1 MKYQKILGLVATAGL
16 FLAGCTTDSDT
27 QNTWFS
33 DPSAVRIS
41 ASVGS
46 TFTRSNPTAG
56 LDEGLKS
63 FNSGDKI
70 GVTSGGTS
78 VIYSF
83 DGTDWLP
90 GSNTDYLVWD
100 TKNMSFQCW
109 YPADGK
115 NSFEKGYI
123 QADQSDAQKIV
134 NSDYMA
140 AEIKPASIPEDK
152 VLKVELERKTAR
164 LTLNISHFNAQF
176 ADVAK
181 IDHVNI
187 ISKASTD
194 ADEASTVTINPFPVA
209 GEASEI
215 GKVGTT
221 YTALV
226 APGAIEAQLYL
237 PSGEAATTPLVVKTS
252 ALEAGKS
259 YTYNLIVGKD
269 AVTIDDM
276 TVAEWKPGE
285 TTGGVALERPDYLT
299 FTADAY
305 QYFRMACTG
314 EYELSGLE
322 YSVNFGEWKKYTSGI
337 SVTFGGKYGDL
348 RLRGTS
354 VTGTAEN
361 ETKYATISLSRD
373 VKVKCTGDIR
383 TLLDYN
389 DYKNVNTSNAR
400 FCYLFYKC
408 NVLTSVPKLPA
419 KDLADRCYH
428 NMFAECTA
436 IEKAPELP
444 ATKLKE
450 YCYYC
455 MFDGCTALTEVPD
468 LPAEDLPEQCYHWMF
483 LGCKELVKGPKI
495 SAATISQ
502 YSCYGMFSSCAK
514 LSSVALL
521 MPNDEIEKN
530 VRYGLQNWLGDNTG
544 TSATTRTLVVKD
556 KAAYDALKS
565 NSYLPSQWQIGSS
578 CTVLNE
584 SGSPI
589 TE

>member
-70 GVTSGGTS
+70 GVTNGGTS

-83 DGTDWLP
+83 DGTDWSP

-123 QADQSDAQKIV
+123 QAEQSDAQKIV

-164 LTLNISHFNAQF
+164 LILKISHFNAQF

-209 GEASEI
+209 SEASEI

-285 TTGGVALERPDYLT
+285 TTGGEALERPDYLT

-322 YSVNFGEWKKYTSGI
+322 YSVNFGEWKKYTSGT

-348 RLRGTS
+348 RLRGTN

-361 ETKYATISLSRD
+361 EKKYATINLSRD

-565 NSYLPSQWQIGSS
+565 NSYLPSQWQISSS
-578 CTVLNE
+578 CTVQNE
-584 SGSPI
+584 NGSPI

>member
-164 LTLNISHFNAQF
+164 LILNISHFNAQF

-209 GEASEI
+209 GDASEI

-226 APGAIEAQLYL
+226 APGAIEAKLYL

-285 TTGGVALERPDYLT
+285 TTGGEALERPDYLT
-299 FTADAY
+299 FTADKY
-305 QYFRMACTG
+305 TYLQIKCTG
-314 EYELSGLE
+314 EYVVSGLE
-322 YSVNFGEWKKYTSGI
+322 YSVNFGEWKEWTASTYY
-337 SVTFGGKYGDL
+337 VEFGGSRNL
-348 RLRGTS
+348 RLRGTNRK
-354 VTGTAEN
+354 GTAESSS
-361 ETKYATISLSRD
+361 KYATFSIGSDNSEPR
-373 VKVKCTGDIR
+373 VQCTGDIR
-383 TLLDYN
+383 TLLDYTN
-389 DYKNVNTSNAR
+389 YKNVDTGNAR
-400 FCYLFYKC
+400 FCYLFYNCKK
-408 NVLTSVPKLPA
+408 LTTAPKLPATKLADYCYTNMFGYCVKLEKAPDLPA
-419 KDLADRCYH
+419 KDLPQSCYY
-428 NMFAECTA
+428 NMFYE
-436 IEKAPELP
+436 
-444 ATKLKE
+444 
-450 YCYYC
+450 
-455 MFDGCTALTEVPD
+455 
-468 LPAEDLPEQCYHWMF
+468 
-483 LGCKELVKGPKI
+483 CKELVTGPKI
-495 SAATISQ
+495 SATKMSKF
-502 YSCYGMFSSCAK
+502 SCQWILVNCPK
-514 LSSVALL
+514 LSSVTLLTPSDQMNAERALG
-521 MPNDEIEKN
+521 D
-530 VRYGLQNWLGDNTG
+530 WLGGNTG

-556 KAAYDALKS
+556 KAAYDALNS

-578 CTVLNE
+578 CTVLDE

>member
-115 NSFEKGYI
+115 NSFDKGYI
-123 QADQSDAQKIV
+123 QADQSDAQMIV

-164 LTLNISHFNAQF
+164 LILNIRHFNAQF

-209 GEASEI
+209 GEGGEV

-285 TTGGVALERPDYLT
+285 TTGGEALERPDYLT

-565 NSYLPSQWQIGSS
+565 NSYLPSQWQISSS
-578 CTVLNE
+578 CTVQNE
-584 SGSPI
+584 NGSPI

>member
-46 TFTRSNPTAG
+46 TFTRSNPTSG

-164 LTLNISHFNAQF
+164 LILNISHFNAQF

-209 GEASEI
+209 GEDGEV

-226 APGAIEAQLYL
+226 APGAIEAKLYL
-237 PSGEAATTPLVVKTS
+237 PSGEAAATPLVVKTS

-259 YTYNLIVGKD
+259 YAYNLIVGKD

-276 TVAEWKPGE
+276 TVAEWLPGV

-299 FTADAY
+299 FTADRGTY
-305 QYFRMACTG
+305 LQIKRTG
-314 EYELSGLE
+314 EYVVSGLE
-322 YSVNFGEWKKYTSGI
+322 YSVNFGEWKEWTASTPY
-337 SVTFGGKYGDL
+337 VEFGGSRNL
-348 RLRGTS
+348 RLRGTNRK
-354 VTGTAEN
+354 GTAESSS
-361 ETKYATISLSRD
+361 KYATFSIGGDNSEPR
-373 VKVKCTGDIR
+373 VQCTGDIR
-383 TLLDYN
+383 TLLDYTN
-389 DYKNVNTSNAR
+389 FKNVDTGDAR
-400 FCYLFYKC
+400 FCYLFYNCKK
-408 NVLTSVPKLPA
+408 LTTAPKLPAMKLADYCYTYMFTYCENLETAPDLPA
-419 KDLADRCYH
+419 KDLPQGCYSD
-428 NMFAECTA
+428 MF
-436 IEKAPELP
+436 
-444 ATKLKE
+444 
-450 YCYYC
+450 YN
-455 MFDGCTALTEVPD
+455 
-468 LPAEDLPEQCYHWMF
+468 
-483 LGCKELVKGPKI
+483 CKNLVTGPKI
-495 SAATISQ
+495 SATKMSKL
-502 YSCYGMFSSCAK
+502 SCQWMLVNCPK
-514 LSSVALL
+514 LSSVTLLTPSDQMNAESALG
-521 MPNDEIEKN
+521 
-530 VRYGLQNWLGDNTG
+530 RWLENSG

-565 NSYLPSQWQIGSS
+565 KSYLPSQWQIGSS

-584 SGSPI
+584 NGSPI

>member
-115 NSFEKGYI
+115 NSFDKGYI
-123 QADQSDAQKIV
+123 QADQSDAKKIV

-152 VLKVELERKTAR
+152 VLKVELGRKTAR
-164 LTLNISHFNAQF
+164 LILKISHFNAQF

-209 GEASEI
+209 GEGGEV

-226 APGAIEAQLYL
+226 APGAIEAKLYL
-237 PSGEAATTPLVVKTS
+237 PSEEAATTPLVVKTG

-276 TVAEWKPGE
+276 TVAEWQPGE

-299 FTADAY
+299 FTADEY
-305 QYFRMACTG
+305 QYFRLLCTG
-314 EYELSGLE
+314 EYDPSDLE
-322 YSVNFGEWKKYTSGI
+322 YSVNFGEWKKYTYGI
-337 SVTFGGKYGDL
+337 SVTFGGKYGNL
-348 RLRGTS
+348 RLRGKN

-361 ETKYATISLSRD
+361 EKKYATISLSRD

-408 NVLTSVPKLPA
+408 AALTSVPKLPA

-578 CTVLNE
+578 CTVLDE
-584 SGSPI
+584 SGNPI

>member
-123 QADQSDAQKIV
+123 QADQSDAQNIV

-194 ADEASTVTINPFPVA
+194 AGETSTVTINPFPVA
-209 GEASEI
+209 GDASEI

-285 TTGGVALERPDYLT
+285 TTGGEALERPDYLT

-322 YSVNFGEWKKYTSGI
+322 YSVNFGEWKKYTSGT

-348 RLRGTS
+348 RLRGTN

-361 ETKYATISLSRD
+361 EKKYATISLSRD

-389 DYKNVNTSNAR
+389 DYKNVNTANAR

-408 NVLTSVPKLPA
+408 AALTSVPKLPA

-530 VRYGLQNWLGDNTG
+530 VPYGLQNWLGDNTG

-565 NSYLPSQWQIGSS
+565 KSYLPSQWQIGSS
-578 CTVLNE
+578 CTVLDE
-584 SGSPI
+584 SGNPI

>member
-115 NSFEKGYI
+115 NSFDKGYI

-152 VLKVELERKTAR
+152 VLKVELGRKTAR

-194 ADEASTVTINPFPVA
+194 AGETSTVTINPFPVA
-209 GEASEI
+209 GEGGEV

-226 APGAIEAQLYL
+226 APGAIEAKLYL

-276 TVAEWKPGE
+276 TVAEWQPGE

-299 FTADAY
+299 FTADKY
-305 QYFRMACTG
+305 TYLQIKRTG
-314 EYELSGLE
+314 EYVVSNLE
-322 YSVNFGEWKKYTSGI
+322 YSVNFGEWKEWTASTSY
-337 SVTFGGKYGDL
+337 VEFGGSRNL
-348 RLRGTS
+348 RLRGTNKY
-354 VTGTAEN
+354 GTAESSS
-361 ETKYATISLSRD
+361 KYATFSIGGDYGEER
-373 VKVKCTGDIR
+373 VQCTGDIR
-383 TLLDYN
+383 TLLDYTN
-389 DYKNVNTSNAR
+389 YKNVDTGNAR
-400 FCYLFYKC
+400 FCRLFYNCKK
-408 NVLTSVPKLPA
+408 LTTAPKLPATKLADYCYTYMFGYCVKLEKAPDLPA
-419 KDLADRCYH
+419 KDLPQGCYY
-428 NMFAECTA
+428 NMFYE
-436 IEKAPELP
+436 
-444 ATKLKE
+444 
-450 YCYYC
+450 
-455 MFDGCTALTEVPD
+455 
-468 LPAEDLPEQCYHWMF
+468 
-483 LGCKELVKGPKI
+483 CKELVTGPKI
-495 SAATISQ
+495 SATKMSK
-502 YSCYGMFSSCAK
+502 SSCLWILVNCPK
-514 LSSVALL
+514 LSSVTLLTPSDQMNAVRALG
-521 MPNDEIEKN
+521 D
-530 VRYGLQNWLGDNTG
+530 WLGGNTG
-544 TSATTRTLVVKD
+544 KSATTRTLVVKD
-556 KAAYDALKS
+556 KAAYDALNS

-578 CTVLNE
+578 CTVLDE

>member
-90 GSNTDYLVWD
+90 GSNTDYLLWD

-115 NSFEKGYI
+115 NSFDKGYI

-194 ADEASTVTINPFPVA
+194 ASETSTVTINPFPVA

-285 TTGGVALERPDYLT
+285 TTGGEALERPDYLT
-299 FTADAY
+299 FTADGSTSIKIE
-305 QYFRMACTG
+305 CTG
-314 EYELSGLE
+314 GYVVSGLE
-322 YSVNFGEWKKYTSGI
+322 YSVNFGEWKEWSGTWV
-337 SVTFGGKYGDL
+337 SFGPKTNL

-354 VTGTAEN
+354 EKGTAESSS
-361 ETKYATISLSRD
+361 KYASFTFNPYGNEQQ
-373 VKVKCTGDIR
+373 VQCTGDIR
-383 TLLDYN
+383 TLLDYTN
-389 DYKNVNTSNAR
+389 YKNVDTGNAR
-400 FCYLFYKC
+400 FCYLFYECKK
-408 NVLTSVPKLPA
+408 LTTAPKLPAMKLADYCYTNMFGYCENLETAPDLPA
-419 KDLADRCYH
+419 KDL
-428 NMFAECTA
+428 
-436 IEKAPELP
+436 PQS
-444 ATKLKE
+444 
-450 YCYYC
+450 CYYD
-455 MFDGCTALTEVPD
+455 MFNE
-468 LPAEDLPEQCYHWMF
+468 
-483 LGCKELVKGPKI
+483 CKNLVTGPKI
-495 SAATISQ
+495 SATKMSKF
-502 YSCYGMFSSCAK
+502 SCQWMLVNCPK
-514 LSSVALL
+514 LSSVTLLTPSDQMNAESAL
-521 MPNDEIEKN
+521 E
-530 VRYGLQNWLGDNTG
+530 RWLENSG
-544 TSATTRTLVVKD
+544 TSVTTRTLIVKD
-556 KAAYDALKS
+556 KAAYDALNSK
-565 NSYLPSQWQIGSS
+565 SYLPSQWQISSS
-578 CTVLNE
+578 CTVQDEEGND
-584 SGSPI
+584 I

>member
-123 QADQSDAQKIV
+123 QAEQSDAQKIV

-164 LTLNISHFNAQF
+164 LILKISHFNAQF

-209 GEASEI
+209 GEGGEI
-215 GKVGTT
+215 GEVGTT

-226 APGAIEAQLYL
+226 APGAIEAKLYL

-285 TTGGVALERPDYLT
+285 TTGGEALERPDYLT
-299 FTADAY
+299 FTADEY
-305 QYFRMACTG
+305 QYFRLLCTG
-314 EYELSGLE
+314 EYDPSDLE
-322 YSVNFGEWKKYTSGI
+322 YSVNFGEWKKYTYGI
-337 SVTFGGKYGDL
+337 SVTFGGKYGNL
-348 RLRGTS
+348 RLRGKN

-361 ETKYATISLSRD
+361 ETKYATISLARN
-373 VKVKCTGDIR
+373 VKVQCTGDIR

-400 FCYLFYKC
+400 FCYLFNKC
-408 NVLTSVPKLPA
+408 KVLTSAPKLPA
-419 KDLADRCYH
+419 KDLADHCYH

-565 NSYLPSQWQIGSS
+565 KSYLPSQWQIGL
-578 CTVLNE
+578 CTVQNE

>member
-115 NSFEKGYI
+115 NSFDKGYI

-152 VLKVELERKTAR
+152 VLKVELGRKTAR

-194 ADEASTVTINPFPVA
+194 AGETSTVTINPFPVA
-209 GEASEI
+209 GEGGEV

-226 APGAIEAQLYL
+226 APGAIEAKLYL

-285 TTGGVALERPDYLT
+285 TTGGEALERPDYLT

-322 YSVNFGEWKKYTSGI
+322 YSVNFGEWKKYTSGNY
-337 SVTFGGKYGDL
+337 VTFGGKYGDL
-348 RLRGTS
+348 RLRGTN

-361 ETKYATISLSRD
+361 EKKYATINLSRD

-389 DYKNVNTSNAR
+389 DYKNVNTANAR

-408 NVLTSVPKLPA
+408 AALTSVPKLPA

-530 VRYGLQNWLGDNTG
+530 VPYGLQNWLGDNTG

-565 NSYLPSQWQIGSS
+565 KSYLPSQWQIGSS
-578 CTVLNE
+578 CTVLDE
-584 SGSPI
+584 SGNPI

>member
-1 MKYQKILGLVATAGL
+1 MKYQKILVLVATAGL

-123 QADQSDAQKIV
+123 QADQSDAKMIV

-164 LTLNISHFNAQF
+164 LILNISHFNAQF

-194 ADEASTVTINPFPVA
+194 ASETSTVTINPFPVA
-209 GEASEI
+209 GEDGEV

-226 APGAIEAQLYL
+226 APGAIEAKLYL

-285 TTGGVALERPDYLT
+285 TTGGEALERPDYLT
-299 FTADAY
+299 FTADNW
-305 QYFRMACTG
+305 QYFSMECKNG
-314 EYELSGLE
+314 YELSGLE
-322 YSVNFGEWKKYTSGI
+322 YSVNFGEWETYTARTSI
-337 SVTFGGKYGDL
+337 QFGGRFGDL
-348 RLRGTS
+348 RLRGTN

-361 ETKYATISLSRD
+361 ENKYATISLSRD

-400 FCYLFYKC
+400 FCYLFFQC
-408 NVLTSVPKLPA
+408 AALTSVPKLPA
-419 KDLADRCYH
+419 KDLADHCYH

-584 SGSPI
+584 SGNPI

>member
-123 QADQSDAQKIV
+123 QADQSDAQNIV

-194 ADEASTVTINPFPVA
+194 ASETSTVTINPFPVA
-209 GEASEI
+209 VEGGEV

-285 TTGGVALERPDYLT
+285 TTGGEALERPDYLT

-322 YSVNFGEWKKYTSGI
+322 YSVNFGEWKKYTSGT

-348 RLRGTS
+348 RLRGTN

-361 ETKYATISLSRD
+361 EKKYATISLSRD

>member
-46 TFTRSNPTAG
+46 TFTRSNPTEG

-164 LTLNISHFNAQF
+164 LILNISRFNAQF

-209 GEASEI
+209 GEDGEV
-215 GKVGTT
+215 GEVGTT

-226 APGAIEAQLYL
+226 APGAIEAKLYL

-259 YTYNLIVGKD
+259 YTYKLIVGKD

-276 TVAEWKPGE
+276 TVAEWLPGE
-285 TTGGVALERPDYLT
+285 TTSGVALERPDYLT
-299 FTADAY
+299 FTANEY
-305 QYFRMACTG
+305 QYFRMLCTG
-314 EYELSGLE
+314 EYDPSDLE
-322 YSVNFGEWKKYTSGI
+322 YSVNFGEWKKYTYGI
-337 SVTFGGKYGDL
+337 SVTFGGKYGNL
-348 RLRGTS
+348 RLRGKN

-361 ETKYATISLSRD
+361 ETKYATISLPRN
-373 VKVKCTGDIR
+373 VKVQCTGDIR

-389 DYKNVNTSNAR
+389 DYKNVNTANAR
-400 FCYLFYKC
+400 FCYLFFKC
-408 NVLTSVPKLPA
+408 AALTSVPKLPA
-419 KDLADRCYH
+419 KDLADHCYH

-468 LPAEDLPEQCYHWMF
+468 LPAENLPEQCYHWMF

-521 MPNDEIEKN
+521 MPNEEIEKN

-556 KAAYDALKS
+556 KAAYDALNS

-578 CTVLNE
+578 CTVLDE

>member
-63 FNSGDKI
+63 FNSEDKI

-123 QADQSDAQKIV
+123 QADQSDAQMIV

-164 LTLNISHFNAQF
+164 LILNISHFNAQF

-194 ADEASTVTINPFPVA
+194 ADEASTVTIKPFPVV
-209 GEASEI
+209 GEGGEV

-226 APGAIEAQLYL
+226 APGAIEAKLYL

-285 TTGGVALERPDYLT
+285 TTGGEALERPDYLT
-299 FTADAY
+299 FTADNW
-305 QYFRMACTG
+305 QYFSMECKNG
-314 EYELSGLE
+314 YELSGLE
-322 YSVNFGEWKKYTSGI
+322 YSVNFEEWKTYTARTSI
-337 SVTFGGKYGDL
+337 QFGGRFGNL

-354 VTGTAEN
+354 INGTAEN

-389 DYKNVNTSNAR
+389 DYKNVNTANAR
-400 FCYLFYKC
+400 FCYLFFQC
-408 NVLTSVPKLPA
+408 AALTSVPKLPA
-419 KDLADRCYH
+419 KDLADHCYH

-495 SAATISQ
+495 SAATISR

-530 VRYGLQNWLGDNTG
+530 VPYGLQNWLGDNTG

-556 KAAYDALKS
+556 KAAYDALNS

-584 SGSPI
+584 SGNPI

>member
-115 NSFEKGYI
+115 NSFDKGYI

-194 ADEASTVTINPFPVA
+194 AGETSTVTINPFPVA
-209 GEASEI
+209 VEGGEV

-565 NSYLPSQWQIGSS
+565 NSYLPSQWQISSS
-578 CTVLNE
+578 CTVQNE
-584 SGSPI
+584 NGSPI

>member
-115 NSFEKGYI
+115 NSFDKGYI
-123 QADQSDAQKIV
+123 QAEQSDAQKIV

-164 LTLNISHFNAQF
+164 LILNISHFNAQF

-209 GEASEI
+209 GEDGEV

-226 APGAIEAQLYL
+226 APGAIEAKLYL

-259 YTYNLIVGKD
+259 YTYKLIVGKD

-285 TTGGVALERPDYLT
+285 TTGGEALERPDYLT
-299 FTADAY
+299 FTADGGTY
-305 QYFRMACTG
+305 LQIKCTG
-314 EYELSGLE
+314 EYVVSDLE
-322 YSVNFGEWKKYTSGI
+322 YSVNFGEWKKWTASTYY
-337 SVTFGGKYGDL
+337 VEFGGSRNL
-348 RLRGTS
+348 RLRGTNKY
-354 VTGTAEN
+354 GTAESSS
-361 ETKYATISLSRD
+361 KYATFSIGSDNSEPR
-373 VKVKCTGDIR
+373 VQCTGDIR
-383 TLLDYN
+383 TLLDYTN
-389 DYKNVNTSNAR
+389 YKNVDTGNAR
-400 FCYLFYKC
+400 FCRLFYNCKK
-408 NVLTSVPKLPA
+408 LTTAPKLPATKLADYCYTNMFGYCENLETAPDLPA
-419 KDLADRCYH
+419 KDLPQGCYSD
-428 NMFAECTA
+428 MF
-436 IEKAPELP
+436 
-444 ATKLKE
+444 
-450 YCYYC
+450 YN
-455 MFDGCTALTEVPD
+455 
-468 LPAEDLPEQCYHWMF
+468 
-483 LGCKELVKGPKI
+483 CKNLVTGPKI
-495 SAATISQ
+495 SATKMSK
-502 YSCYGMFSSCAK
+502 YSCQWMLINCPK
-514 LSSVALL
+514 LSSVTLLTPSDQMNAEEALERWL
-521 MPNDEIEKN
+521 KN
-530 VRYGLQNWLGDNTG
+530 SG
-544 TSATTRTLVVKD
+544 TIGSTRTLVVKD
-556 KAAYDALKS
+556 KAAYDELKLK
-565 NSYLPSQWQIGSS
+565 SYLPSQWQIGL
-578 CTVLNE
+578 CTVQNE

>member
-115 NSFEKGYI
+115 NSFDKGYI

-194 ADEASTVTINPFPVA
+194 ASETSTVTINPFPVA
-209 GEASEI
+209 GEDGEV

-226 APGAIEAQLYL
+226 APGAIEAKLYL

-259 YTYNLIVGKD
+259 YTYKLIVGKD

-285 TTGGVALERPDYLT
+285 TTGGEALERPDYLT

-322 YSVNFGEWKKYTSGI
+322 YSVNFGEWKKYTSGT

-348 RLRGTS
+348 RLRGTN

-389 DYKNVNTSNAR
+389 DYKNVNTANAR

-408 NVLTSVPKLPA
+408 AALTSVPKLPA

-530 VRYGLQNWLGDNTG
+530 VRYGLQNWLGVNTG

-565 NSYLPSQWQIGSS
+565 NSYLPSQWQISSS
-578 CTVLNE
+578 CTVQNE
-584 SGSPI
+584 NGNPI

>member
-56 LDEGLKS
+56 LDEDLKS

-164 LTLNISHFNAQF
+164 LILNISRFNAQF

-209 GEASEI
+209 VAGGEVGE
-215 GKVGTT
+215 VGTT
-221 YTALV
+221 YIALV
-226 APGAIEAQLYL
+226 APGAIEAKLYL
-237 PSGEAATTPLVVKTS
+237 PSGEAATTPLVVKTN

-276 TVAEWKPGE
+276 TVAEWQPGE
-285 TTGGVALERPDYLT
+285 TTGGEALERPDYLT
-299 FTADAY
+299 FTADRGTY
-305 QYFRMACTG
+305 LQIKRTG
-314 EYELSGLE
+314 EYVVSGLE
-322 YSVNFGEWKKYTSGI
+322 YSVNFGEWKEWTASTPY
-337 SVTFGGKYGDL
+337 VEFGGSRNL
-348 RLRGTS
+348 RLRGTNRK
-354 VTGTAEN
+354 GTAESSS
-361 ETKYATISLSRD
+361 KYATFSIGGDNSEPR
-373 VKVKCTGDIR
+373 VQCTGDIR
-383 TLLDYN
+383 TLLDYTN
-389 DYKNVNTSNAR
+389 YKNVDTGNAR
-400 FCYLFYKC
+400 FCYLFYNCKK
-408 NVLTSVPKLPA
+408 LTTAPKLPAMKLADYCYTYMFTYCENLETAPDLPA
-419 KDLADRCYH
+419 KDLPQGCYSE
-428 NMFAECTA
+428 MF
-436 IEKAPELP
+436 
-444 ATKLKE
+444 
-450 YCYYC
+450 YN
-455 MFDGCTALTEVPD
+455 
-468 LPAEDLPEQCYHWMF
+468 
-483 LGCKELVKGPKI
+483 CKNLVTGPKI
-495 SAATISQ
+495 SATKMSKL
-502 YSCYGMFSSCAK
+502 SCQWMLVNCPK
-514 LSSVALL
+514 LSSVTLLTPSDQMNAESALG
-521 MPNDEIEKN
+521 
-530 VRYGLQNWLGDNTG
+530 RWLENSG

-565 NSYLPSQWQIGSS
+565 KSYLPSQWQIGSS
-578 CTVLNE
+578 CTVLDE
-584 SGSPI
+584 SGNPI

>member
-100 TKNMSFQCW
+100 TKNMTFQCW

-164 LTLNISHFNAQF
+164 LILNISHFNAQF

-209 GEASEI
+209 VEGGEV

-276 TVAEWKPGE
+276 TVAEWKPGK
-285 TTGGVALERPDYLT
+285 TTGGEALERPDYLT

-322 YSVNFGEWKKYTSGI
+322 YSVNFGEWKKYTSGT

-348 RLRGTS
+348 RLRGTN

-361 ETKYATISLSRD
+361 EKKYATISLSRD

-502 YSCYGMFSSCAK
+502 YSCNGMFSSCAK

-530 VRYGLQNWLGDNTG
+530 VPYGLQNWLGVNTG

-565 NSYLPSQWQIGSS
+565 KSYLPSQWQIGSS
-578 CTVLNE
+578 CTVLDE

>member
-115 NSFEKGYI
+115 NSFDKGYI
-123 QADQSDAQKIV
+123 QADQSDAQNIV

-164 LTLNISHFNAQF
+164 LILNISHFNAQF

-209 GEASEI
+209 GEDGEV

-226 APGAIEAQLYL
+226 APGAIEAKLYL

-285 TTGGVALERPDYLT
+285 TTGGEALERPDYLT

-565 NSYLPSQWQIGSS
+565 NSYLPSQWQISSS
-578 CTVLNE
+578 CTVQNE
-584 SGSPI
+584 NGSPI

>member
-115 NSFEKGYI
+115 NSFDKGYI

-194 ADEASTVTINPFPVA
+194 ASETSTVTINPFPVA
-209 GEASEI
+209 GEDGEV

-226 APGAIEAQLYL
+226 APGAIEAKLYL

-259 YTYNLIVGKD
+259 YTYKLIVGKD

-285 TTGGVALERPDYLT
+285 TTGGEALERPDYLT

-322 YSVNFGEWKKYTSGI
+322 YSVNFGEWKKYTSGT

-348 RLRGTS
+348 RLRGTN

-389 DYKNVNTSNAR
+389 DYKNVNTANAR

-408 NVLTSVPKLPA
+408 AALTSVPKLPA

-530 VRYGLQNWLGDNTG
+530 VPYGLQNWLGDNTG

-565 NSYLPSQWQIGSS
+565 KSYLPSQWQIGSS
-578 CTVLNE
+578 CTVLDE

>member
-123 QADQSDAQKIV
+123 QADQSDAQNIV

-164 LTLNISHFNAQF
+164 LILNISHFNAQF

-209 GEASEI
+209 GEDGEV

-226 APGAIEAQLYL
+226 APGAIEAKLYL

-285 TTGGVALERPDYLT
+285 TTGGEALERPDYLT
-299 FTADAY
+299 FTADGGTY
-305 QYFRMACTG
+305 LQIKCTG
-314 EYELSGLE
+314 EYVVSDLE
-322 YSVNFGEWKKYTSGI
+322 YSVNFGEWKKWTASTYY
-337 SVTFGGKYGDL
+337 VEFGGSRNL
-348 RLRGTS
+348 RLRGTNKY
-354 VTGTAEN
+354 GTAESSS
-361 ETKYATISLSRD
+361 KYATFSIGSDNSEPR
-373 VKVKCTGDIR
+373 VQCTGDIR
-383 TLLDYN
+383 TLLDYTN
-389 DYKNVNTSNAR
+389 YKNVDTGNAR
-400 FCYLFYKC
+400 FCRLFYNCKK
-408 NVLTSVPKLPA
+408 LTTAPKLPATKLADYCYTNMFGYCENLETAPDLPA
-419 KDLADRCYH
+419 KDLPQGCYSD
-428 NMFAECTA
+428 MF
-436 IEKAPELP
+436 
-444 ATKLKE
+444 
-450 YCYYC
+450 YN
-455 MFDGCTALTEVPD
+455 
-468 LPAEDLPEQCYHWMF
+468 
-483 LGCKELVKGPKI
+483 CKNLVTGPKI
-495 SAATISQ
+495 SATKMSK
-502 YSCYGMFSSCAK
+502 YSCQWMLINCPK
-514 LSSVALL
+514 LSSVTLLTPSDQMNAEEALERWL
-521 MPNDEIEKN
+521 KN
-530 VRYGLQNWLGDNTG
+530 SG
-544 TSATTRTLVVKD
+544 TIGSTRTLVVKD
-556 KAAYDALKS
+556 KAAYDELKLK
-565 NSYLPSQWQIGSS
+565 SYLPSQWQIGL
-578 CTVLNE
+578 CTVQNE

>member
-152 VLKVELERKTAR
+152 VLKVELGRKTAR
-164 LTLNISHFNAQF
+164 LILKISHFNAQF

-209 GEASEI
+209 GEGGEV
-215 GKVGTT
+215 GEVGTT

-276 TVAEWKPGE
+276 TVAEWLPGE
-285 TTGGVALERPDYLT
+285 TTGGEALERPDYLT

-322 YSVNFGEWKKYTSGI
+322 YSVNFGEWKKYTSGT

-348 RLRGTS
+348 RLRGTN

-361 ETKYATISLSRD
+361 EKKYATISLSRD

-565 NSYLPSQWQIGSS
+565 NSYLPSQWQISSS
-578 CTVLNE
+578 CTVQNE
-584 SGSPI
+584 NGNPI

>member
-115 NSFEKGYI
+115 NSFDKGYI

-164 LTLNISHFNAQF
+164 LILNISHFNAQF

-194 ADEASTVTINPFPVA
+194 ADEASTVTINPFPFA
-209 GEASEI
+209 GEGGEV

-226 APGAIEAQLYL
+226 APGAIEAKLYL

-285 TTGGVALERPDYLT
+285 TTGGEALERPDYLT
-299 FTADAY
+299 FTADRGTY
-305 QYFRMACTG
+305 LQIKRTG
-314 EYELSGLE
+314 EYVVSGLE
-322 YSVNFGEWKKYTSGI
+322 YSVNFGEWKEWTASTPY
-337 SVTFGGKYGDL
+337 VEFGGSRNL
-348 RLRGTS
+348 RLRGTNRK
-354 VTGTAEN
+354 GTAESSS
-361 ETKYATISLSRD
+361 KYATFSIGGDNSEPR
-373 VKVKCTGDIR
+373 VQCTGDIR
-383 TLLDYN
+383 TLLDYTN
-389 DYKNVNTSNAR
+389 YKNVDTGNAR
-400 FCYLFYKC
+400 FCYLFYNCKK
-408 NVLTSVPKLPA
+408 LTTAPKLPAMKLADYCYTYMFTYCENLETAPDLPA
-419 KDLADRCYH
+419 KDLPQGCYSD
-428 NMFAECTA
+428 MF
-436 IEKAPELP
+436 
-444 ATKLKE
+444 
-450 YCYYC
+450 YN
-455 MFDGCTALTEVPD
+455 
-468 LPAEDLPEQCYHWMF
+468 
-483 LGCKELVKGPKI
+483 CKNLVTGPKI
-495 SAATISQ
+495 SATKMSKL
-502 YSCYGMFSSCAK
+502 SCQWMLVNCPK
-514 LSSVALL
+514 LSSVTLLTPSDQMNAESALG
-521 MPNDEIEKN
+521 
-530 VRYGLQNWLGDNTG
+530 RWLENSG

-565 NSYLPSQWQIGSS
+565 KSYLPSQWQIGSS
-578 CTVLNE
+578 CTILNE
-584 SGSPI
+584 SGNPI

>member
-115 NSFEKGYI
+115 NSFDKGYI

-209 GEASEI
+209 GEGGEV

-276 TVAEWKPGE
+276 TVAEWQPGE

-299 FTADAY
+299 FTADKY
-305 QYFRMACTG
+305 TYLQIKRTG
-314 EYELSGLE
+314 EYVVSNLE
-322 YSVNFGEWKKYTSGI
+322 YSVNFGEWKEWTASTSY
-337 SVTFGGKYGDL
+337 VEFGGSRNL
-348 RLRGTS
+348 RLRGTNKY
-354 VTGTAEN
+354 GTAESSS
-361 ETKYATISLSRD
+361 KYATFSIGGDYGEER
-373 VKVKCTGDIR
+373 VQCTGDIR
-383 TLLDYN
+383 TLLDYTN
-389 DYKNVNTSNAR
+389 YKNVDTGNAR
-400 FCYLFYKC
+400 FCRLFYNCKK
-408 NVLTSVPKLPA
+408 LTTAPKLPATKLADYCYTYMFGYCVKLEKAPDLPA
-419 KDLADRCYH
+419 KDLPQGCYY
-428 NMFAECTA
+428 NMFYE
-436 IEKAPELP
+436 
-444 ATKLKE
+444 
-450 YCYYC
+450 
-455 MFDGCTALTEVPD
+455 
-468 LPAEDLPEQCYHWMF
+468 
-483 LGCKELVKGPKI
+483 CKELVTGPKI
-495 SAATISQ
+495 SATKMSK
-502 YSCYGMFSSCAK
+502 SSCLWILVNCPK
-514 LSSVALL
+514 LSSVTLLTPSDQMNAERALG
-521 MPNDEIEKN
+521 D
-530 VRYGLQNWLGDNTG
+530 WLGGNTG
-544 TSATTRTLVVKD
+544 KSATTRTLVVKD
-556 KAAYDALKS
+556 KAAYDALNS

-578 CTVLNE
+578 CTVLDE

>member
-70 GVTSGGTS
+70 GVTNGGTS

-83 DGTDWLP
+83 DGTDWSP
-90 GSNTDYLVWD
+90 GNNTDYLVWD

-123 QADQSDAQKIV
+123 QADQSDAKKIV

-152 VLKVELERKTAR
+152 VLKVELGRKTAR
-164 LTLNISHFNAQF
+164 LILKISHFNAQF

-209 GEASEI
+209 GEGGEV

-226 APGAIEAQLYL
+226 APGAIEAKLYL
-237 PSGEAATTPLVVKTS
+237 PSEEAATTPLVVKTG

-276 TVAEWKPGE
+276 TVAEWQPGE

-361 ETKYATISLSRD
+361 GTKYATISLSRD

-419 KDLADRCYH
+419 KDLADHCYR
-428 NMFAECTA
+428 NMFEECTA

-565 NSYLPSQWQIGSS
+565 NSYLPSQWQISSS
-578 CTVLNE
+578 CTVQNE

>member
-56 LDEGLKS
+56 LDEDLKS

-164 LTLNISHFNAQF
+164 LILNISRFNAQF

-209 GEASEI
+209 GEGGEV

-226 APGAIEAQLYL
+226 APGTIEAKLYL
-237 PSGEAATTPLVVKTS
+237 PSGEAATTPLVVKTN

-276 TVAEWKPGE
+276 TVAEWQPGE

-299 FTADAY
+299 FTANGGTY
-305 QYFRMACTG
+305 LQIKCTG
-314 EYELSGLE
+314 EYVVSDLE
-322 YSVNFGEWKKYTSGI
+322 YSVNFGEWKKWTASTYY
-337 SVTFGGKYGDL
+337 VEFGGSRNL
-348 RLRGTS
+348 RLRGTNKY
-354 VTGTAEN
+354 GTAESSS
-361 ETKYATISLSRD
+361 KYATFSIGSDNSEPR
-373 VKVKCTGDIR
+373 VQCTGDIR
-383 TLLDYN
+383 TLLDYTN
-389 DYKNVNTSNAR
+389 YKNVDTGNAR
-400 FCYLFYKC
+400 FCRLFYNCKK
-408 NVLTSVPKLPA
+408 LTTAPKLPATKLADYCYTNMFGYCENLETAPDLPA
-419 KDLADRCYH
+419 KDLPQGCYSD
-428 NMFAECTA
+428 
-436 IEKAPELP
+436 
-444 ATKLKE
+444 
-450 YCYYC
+450 
-455 MFDGCTALTEVPD
+455 MFDN
-468 LPAEDLPEQCYHWMF
+468 
-483 LGCKELVKGPKI
+483 CKNLVTGPKI
-495 SAATISQ
+495 SATKMSKISCQ
-502 YSCYGMFSSCAK
+502 WMLVNCPK
-514 LSSVALL
+514 LSSVTLLTPSDKMNAERALG
-521 MPNDEIEKN
+521 
-530 VRYGLQNWLGDNTG
+530 RWLENSG

-556 KAAYDALKS
+556 KAAYDALNS

-578 CTVLNE
+578 CTVLDE
-584 SGSPI
+584 SGNPI

>member
-123 QADQSDAQKIV
+123 QAEQSDAQKIV

-164 LTLNISHFNAQF
+164 LILKISHFNAQF

-209 GEASEI
+209 GEGGEV

-285 TTGGVALERPDYLT
+285 TTGGEALERPDYLT

-322 YSVNFGEWKKYTSGI
+322 YSVNFGEWKKYTSGT

-565 NSYLPSQWQIGSS
+565 NSYLPSQWQISSS
-578 CTVLNE
+578 CTVQNE
-584 SGSPI
+584 NGSPI

>member
-16 FLAGCTTDSDT
+16 FLAGCTTDTDT

-56 LDEGLKS
+56 LDEGLTS

-90 GSNTDYLVWD
+90 GSKTDYLVWD

-115 NSFEKGYI
+115 NSFDKGYI

-194 ADEASTVTINPFPVA
+194 ASETSTITINPFPVA
-209 GEASEI
+209 SEASEI

-226 APGAIEAQLYL
+226 APGAIEAKLYL

-252 ALEAGKS
+252 DLEAGKS

-285 TTGGVALERPDYLT
+285 TTGGEALERPDYLT
-299 FTADAY
+299 FTADEY
-305 QYFRMACTG
+305 QYFRMLCTG
-314 EYELSGLE
+314 EYELSDLE

-337 SVTFGGKYGDL
+337 SFTFGGKFGNL
-348 RLRGTS
+348 RLRGTNIN
-354 VTGTAEN
+354 GTAEN
-361 ETKYATISLSRD
+361 ETKYATISLTRD
-373 VKVKCTGDIR
+373 VKVQCTGDIR
-383 TLLDYN
+383 TLLDYTN
-389 DYKNVNTSNAR
+389 YKNVDTGNAR
-400 FCYLFYKC
+400 FCYLFNKC

-419 KDLADRCYH
+419 KDLADNCYR

-502 YSCYGMFSSCAK
+502 YSCYGMFSRCAK

-530 VRYGLQNWLGDNTG
+530 VPYGLQNWLGDNTG

-556 KAAYDALKS
+556 KAAYDALKLK
-565 NSYLPSQWQIGSS
+565 SYLPSQWQNGSP
-578 CTVLNE
+578 CTVLDE
-584 SGSPI
+584 SGNPI

>member
-115 NSFEKGYI
+115 NSFDKGYI
-123 QADQSDAQKIV
+123 QADQSDAQMIV

-164 LTLNISHFNAQF
+164 LILNISHFNAQF

-209 GEASEI
+209 GEGGEV

-226 APGAIEAQLYL
+226 APGAIEAKLYL

-285 TTGGVALERPDYLT
+285 TTGGEALERPDYLT

-322 YSVNFGEWKKYTSGI
+322 YSVNFGEWKKYTSGT

-348 RLRGTS
+348 RLRGTN

-361 ETKYATISLSRD
+361 EKKYATISLSRD

-389 DYKNVNTSNAR
+389 DYKNVNTANAR

-408 NVLTSVPKLPA
+408 AALTSVPKLPA

-502 YSCYGMFSSCAK
+502 YSCYGMFSRCAK

-530 VRYGLQNWLGDNTG
+530 VPYGLQNWLGDNTG

-565 NSYLPSQWQIGSS
+565 NSYLPSQWQISSS
-578 CTVLNE
+578 CTVQNE
-584 SGSPI
+584 NGSPI

>member
-70 GVTSGGTS
+70 GVTNGGTS

-83 DGTDWLP
+83 DGTDWSP

-115 NSFEKGYI
+115 NSFDKGYI

-140 AEIKPASIPEDK
+140 AEIKPASVPEDK

-194 ADEASTVTINPFPVA
+194 ASETSTVTINPFPVA

-252 ALEAGKS
+252 DLEAGKS

-285 TTGGVALERPDYLT
+285 TTGGEALERPDYLT
-299 FTADAY
+299 FTADNW
-305 QYFRMACTG
+305 QYFSMECKNG
-314 EYELSGLE
+314 YELSGLE
-322 YSVNFGEWKKYTSGI
+322 YSVNFGEWETYTARTSI
-337 SVTFGGKYGDL
+337 QFGGRFGSL
-348 RLRGTS
+348 RLRGTNIN
-354 VTGTAEN
+354 GTAEN

-389 DYKNVNTSNAR
+389 DYKNVNTANAR
-400 FCYLFYKC
+400 FCYLFFKC
-408 NVLTSVPKLPA
+408 AALTSVPKLPA

-468 LPAEDLPEQCYHWMF
+468 LPAKELPEQCYHWMF

-495 SAATISQ
+495 SAATISK

-530 VRYGLQNWLGDNTG
+530 VPYGLQNWLGDNTG

-556 KAAYDALKS
+556 KAAYDALKLK
-565 NSYLPSQWQIGSS
+565 SYLPSQWQNGSP
-578 CTVLNE
+578 CTVLDE
-584 SGSPI
+584 SGNPI

>member
-115 NSFEKGYI
+115 NSFDKGYI

-164 LTLNISHFNAQF
+164 LILNIRHFNAQF

-209 GEASEI
+209 GEGGEV

-226 APGAIEAQLYL
+226 APGAIEAKLYL

-276 TVAEWKPGE
+276 TVAEWQPGE

-299 FTADAY
+299 FTADGGTY
-305 QYFRMACTG
+305 LQIKCTG
-314 EYELSGLE
+314 EYVVSDLE
-322 YSVNFGEWKKYTSGI
+322 YSVNFGEWKKWTASTYY
-337 SVTFGGKYGDL
+337 VEFGGSRNL
-348 RLRGTS
+348 RLRGTNKY
-354 VTGTAEN
+354 GTAESSS
-361 ETKYATISLSRD
+361 KYATFSIGSDNSEPR
-373 VKVKCTGDIR
+373 VQCTGDIR
-383 TLLDYN
+383 TLLDYTN
-389 DYKNVNTSNAR
+389 YKNVDTGNAR
-400 FCYLFYKC
+400 FCRLFYNCKK
-408 NVLTSVPKLPA
+408 LTTAPKLPATKLADYCYTNMFGYCENLETAPDLPA
-419 KDLADRCYH
+419 KDLPQGCYSD
-428 NMFAECTA
+428 MF
-436 IEKAPELP
+436 
-444 ATKLKE
+444 
-450 YCYYC
+450 YN
-455 MFDGCTALTEVPD
+455 
-468 LPAEDLPEQCYHWMF
+468 
-483 LGCKELVKGPKI
+483 CKNLVTGPKI
-495 SAATISQ
+495 SATKMSK
-502 YSCYGMFSSCAK
+502 YSCQWMLINCPK
-514 LSSVALL
+514 LSSVTLLTPSDQMNAEEALERWL
-521 MPNDEIEKN
+521 KN
-530 VRYGLQNWLGDNTG
+530 SG
-544 TSATTRTLVVKD
+544 TIGSTRTLVVKD
-556 KAAYDALKS
+556 KAAYDELKLK
-565 NSYLPSQWQIGSS
+565 SYLPSQWQIGL
-578 CTVLNE
+578 CTVQNE

>member
-115 NSFEKGYI
+115 NSFDKGYI

-194 ADEASTVTINPFPVA
+194 ASETSTVTINPFPVA
-209 GEASEI
+209 GEDGEV

-226 APGAIEAQLYL
+226 APGAIEAKLYL

-259 YTYNLIVGKD
+259 YTYKLIVGKD

-285 TTGGVALERPDYLT
+285 TTGGEALERPDYLT

-322 YSVNFGEWKKYTSGI
+322 YSVNFGEWKKYTSGT

-348 RLRGTS
+348 RLRGTN

-530 VRYGLQNWLGDNTG
+530 VRYGLQNWLGVNTG

-565 NSYLPSQWQIGSS
+565 NSYLPSQWQISSS
-578 CTVLNE
+578 CTVQNE
-584 SGSPI
+584 NGNPI

>member
-33 DPSAVRIS
+33 NPSAVRIS

-70 GVTSGGTS
+70 GVTNGGTS

-83 DGTDWLP
+83 DGTDWSP

-115 NSFEKGYI
+115 NSFDKGYI

-194 ADEASTVTINPFPVA
+194 ASETSTVTINPFPVA

-285 TTGGVALERPDYLT
+285 TTGGEALERPDYLT
-299 FTADAY
+299 FTADNW
-305 QYFRMACTG
+305 QYFSMECKSG
-314 EYELSGLE
+314 YELSGLE
-322 YSVNFGEWKKYTSGI
+322 YSVNFGEWKTYTARTSI
-337 SVTFGGKYGDL
+337 QFGGRFGNL
-348 RLRGTS
+348 RLRGTNIN
-354 VTGTAEN
+354 GTAEN

-389 DYKNVNTSNAR
+389 DYKNVNTANAR
-400 FCYLFYKC
+400 FCYLFFKC
-408 NVLTSVPKLPA
+408 AALTSVPKLPA

-530 VRYGLQNWLGDNTG
+530 VPYGLQNWLGDNTG

-556 KAAYDALKS
+556 KAAYDALKLK
-565 NSYLPSQWQIGSS
+565 SYLPSQWQNGSS
-578 CTVLNE
+578 CTVLDE
-584 SGSPI
+584 SGNPI

>member
-56 LDEGLKS
+56 LDEDLKS
-63 FNSGDKI
+63 FDSGDKI

-164 LTLNISHFNAQF
+164 LILNISRFNAQF

-209 GEASEI
+209 VAGGEVGE
-215 GKVGTT
+215 VGTT
-221 YTALV
+221 YIALV
-226 APGAIEAQLYL
+226 APGAIEAKLYL
-237 PSGEAATTPLVVKTS
+237 PSGEAATTPLVVKTN

-276 TVAEWKPGE
+276 TVAEWQPGE

-299 FTADAY
+299 FTADNW
-305 QYFRMACTG
+305 QSFSMECKNG
-314 EYELSGLE
+314 YELSGLE
-322 YSVNFGEWKKYTSGI
+322 YSVNFGEWKTYTARTSI
-337 SVTFGGKYGDL
+337 QFGGRFGDL
-348 RLRGTS
+348 RLRGTN

-361 ETKYATISLSRD
+361 ANKYATISLSQD

-389 DYKNVNTSNAR
+389 DYKNVNTANAR
-400 FCYLFYKC
+400 FCYLFNKC
-408 NVLTSVPKLPA
+408 NVLTSAPKLPA
-419 KDLADRCYH
+419 KDLADHCYH

-468 LPAEDLPEQCYHWMF
+468 LPAENLPEQCYHWMF

-521 MPNDEIEKN
+521 MPNEEIEKN

-556 KAAYDALKS
+556 KAAYDALNS

-578 CTVLNE
+578 CTVLDE

>member
-83 DGTDWLP
+83 EGTDWLP

-115 NSFEKGYI
+115 NSFDKGYI

-164 LTLNISHFNAQF
+164 LILNISHFNAQF

-209 GEASEI
+209 GESGEV

-226 APGAIEAQLYL
+226 APGAIEAKLYL
-237 PSGEAATTPLVVKTS
+237 PSGEAAATPLVVKTS

-285 TTGGVALERPDYLT
+285 TTGGEALERPDYLT

-322 YSVNFGEWKKYTSGI
+322 YSVNFEEWKKYTSGI
-337 SVTFGGKYGDL
+337 SVTFGGKYGNL

-354 VTGTAEN
+354 INGTAEN

-373 VKVKCTGDIR
+373 VKVQCTGDIR

-408 NVLTSVPKLPA
+408 NVLTSAPKLPA

-483 LGCKELVKGPKI
+483 SGCKELVKGPKI

-530 VRYGLQNWLGDNTG
+530 VPYGLQNWLKNSG
-544 TSATTRTLVVKD
+544 TIGSTRTLVVKD
-556 KAAYDALKS
+556 KAAYDALNS
-565 NSYLPSQWQIGSS
+565 NSYLPSQWQISS
-578 CTVLNE
+578 CTVQDE
-584 SGSPI
+584 SGNPI

>member
-115 NSFEKGYI
+115 NSFETGYI

-164 LTLNISHFNAQF
+164 LILNISHFNAQF

-209 GEASEI
+209 GEDGEV
-215 GKVGTT
+215 GEVGTT

-226 APGAIEAQLYL
+226 APGAIEAKLYL
-237 PSGEAATTPLVVKTS
+237 PSGEAATTPLVVKTN

-259 YTYNLIVGKD
+259 YTYKLIVGKD

-276 TVAEWKPGE
+276 TVAEWLPGE
-285 TTGGVALERPDYLT
+285 TTSGVALERPDYLT
-299 FTADAY
+299 FTADNW
-305 QYFRMACTG
+305 QYFSMECKNG
-314 EYELSGLE
+314 YELSGLE
-322 YSVNFGEWKKYTSGI
+322 YSVNFGEWKTYTARTSI
-337 SVTFGGKYGDL
+337 QFGGRFGSL
-348 RLRGTS
+348 RLRGTKE
-354 VTGTAEN
+354 TGTAEN
-361 ETKYATISLSRD
+361 ENKYATISLSRD

-400 FCYLFYKC
+400 FCYLFNKC
-408 NVLTSVPKLPA
+408 NVLTSAPKLPA
-419 KDLADRCYH
+419 KDLADHCYH

-468 LPAEDLPEQCYHWMF
+468 LPAEELPEQCYHWMF

-530 VRYGLQNWLGDNTG
+530 VPYGLQNWLGDNTG

-565 NSYLPSQWQIGSS
+565 KSYLPSQWQIGSS
-578 CTVLNE
+578 CTVLDE

>member
-123 QADQSDAQKIV
+123 QADQSDAQNIV

-194 ADEASTVTINPFPVA
+194 ASEASTVTINPFPVA
-209 GEASEI
+209 GEGGEV

-226 APGAIEAQLYL
+226 APGAIEAKLYL

-276 TVAEWKPGE
+276 TVAEWQPGE
-285 TTGGVALERPDYLT
+285 TTGGEALERPDYLT
-299 FTADAY
+299 FTADGGTY
-305 QYFRMACTG
+305 LQIKCTG
-314 EYELSGLE
+314 EYVVSDLE
-322 YSVNFGEWKKYTSGI
+322 YSVNFGEWKKWTASTSY
-337 SVTFGGKYGDL
+337 VEFGGSRNL
-348 RLRGTS
+348 RLRGTNKY
-354 VTGTAEN
+354 GTAESSS
-361 ETKYATISLSRD
+361 KYATFSIGSDNSEPR
-373 VKVKCTGDIR
+373 VQCTGDIR
-383 TLLDYN
+383 TLLDYTN
-389 DYKNVNTSNAR
+389 YKNVDTGNAR
-400 FCYLFYKC
+400 FCRLFYNCKK
-408 NVLTSVPKLPA
+408 LTTAPKLPATKLADYCYTNMFGYCENLETAPDLPA
-419 KDLADRCYH
+419 KDLPQGCYSD
-428 NMFAECTA
+428 MF
-436 IEKAPELP
+436 
-444 ATKLKE
+444 
-450 YCYYC
+450 YN
-455 MFDGCTALTEVPD
+455 
-468 LPAEDLPEQCYHWMF
+468 
-483 LGCKELVKGPKI
+483 CKNLVTGPKI
-495 SAATISQ
+495 SATKMSK
-502 YSCYGMFSSCAK
+502 YSCQWMLINCPK
-514 LSSVALL
+514 LSSVTLLTPSDQMNAEEALERWL
-521 MPNDEIEKN
+521 KN
-530 VRYGLQNWLGDNTG
+530 SG
-544 TSATTRTLVVKD
+544 TIGSTRTLVVKD
-556 KAAYDALKS
+556 KAAYDELKLK
-565 NSYLPSQWQIGSS
+565 SYLPSQWQIGL
-578 CTVLNE
+578 CTVQNE

>member
-70 GVTSGGTS
+70 GVTNGGTS

-83 DGTDWLP
+83 DGTDWSP
-90 GSNTDYLVWD
+90 GNNTDYLVWD

-115 NSFEKGYI
+115 NSFDKGYI

-209 GEASEI
+209 VEGGEV

-226 APGAIEAQLYL
+226 APGAIEAKLYL

-276 TVAEWKPGE
+276 TVAEWQPGE

-299 FTADAY
+299 FTADKY
-305 QYFRMACTG
+305 TYLQIKRTG
-314 EYELSGLE
+314 EYVVSNLE
-322 YSVNFGEWKKYTSGI
+322 YSVNFGEWKEWTASTSY
-337 SVTFGGKYGDL
+337 VEFGGSRNL
-348 RLRGTS
+348 RLRGTNKY
-354 VTGTAEN
+354 GTAESSS
-361 ETKYATISLSRD
+361 KYATFSIGGDYGEER
-373 VKVKCTGDIR
+373 VQCTGDIR
-383 TLLDYN
+383 TLLDYTN
-389 DYKNVNTSNAR
+389 YKNVDTGNAR
-400 FCYLFYKC
+400 FCRLFYNCKK
-408 NVLTSVPKLPA
+408 LTTAPKLPATKLADYCYTYMFGYCVKLEKAPDLPA
-419 KDLADRCYH
+419 KDLPQGCYY
-428 NMFAECTA
+428 NMFYE
-436 IEKAPELP
+436 
-444 ATKLKE
+444 
-450 YCYYC
+450 
-455 MFDGCTALTEVPD
+455 
-468 LPAEDLPEQCYHWMF
+468 
-483 LGCKELVKGPKI
+483 CKELVTGPKI
-495 SAATISQ
+495 SATKMSK
-502 YSCYGMFSSCAK
+502 SSCLWILVNCPK
-514 LSSVALL
+514 LSSVTLLTPSDQMNAERALG
-521 MPNDEIEKN
+521 D
-530 VRYGLQNWLGDNTG
+530 WLGGNTG
-544 TSATTRTLVVKD
+544 KSATTRTLVVKD

-565 NSYLPSQWQIGSS
+565 NSYLPSQWQISSS
-578 CTVLNE
+578 CTVQNE
-584 SGSPI
+584 NGSPI

>member
-115 NSFEKGYI
+115 NSFDKGYI

-140 AEIKPASIPEDK
+140 AEIKPVSIPEDK

-194 ADEASTVTINPFPVA
+194 ASETSTVTINPFPVA
-209 GEASEI
+209 GEDGEV

-226 APGAIEAQLYL
+226 APGAIEAKLYL

-285 TTGGVALERPDYLT
+285 TTGGEALERPDYLT

-322 YSVNFGEWKKYTSGI
+322 YSVNFGEWKKYTSGT

-348 RLRGTS
+348 RLRGTN

-389 DYKNVNTSNAR
+389 DYKNVNTANAR

-408 NVLTSVPKLPA
+408 AALTSVPKLPA

-530 VRYGLQNWLGDNTG
+530 VPYGLQNWLGVNTG

-565 NSYLPSQWQIGSS
+565 KSYLPSQWQIGSS
-578 CTVLNE
+578 CTVLDE
-584 SGSPI
+584 SGNPI